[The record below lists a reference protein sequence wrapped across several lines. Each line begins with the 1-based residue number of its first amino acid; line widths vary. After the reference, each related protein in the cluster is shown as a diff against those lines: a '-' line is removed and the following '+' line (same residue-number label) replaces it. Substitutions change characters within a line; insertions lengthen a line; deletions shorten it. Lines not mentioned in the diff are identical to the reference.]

1 MPKLCEAINDLVEQ
15 RLREEFETG
24 QIVNV
29 PDLASEMT
37 ESLADLI
44 VCSAPPEE
52 QVRLIA
58 HVVAELGRFVREKRE
73 AGVGAQ
79 LQ

>member
-1 MPKLCEAINDLVEQ
+1 MPNLCEAINDLVEQ
-15 RLREEFETG
+15 RSREAFETG
-24 QIVNV
+24 HTINV
-29 PDLASEMT
+29 PDLASEIT

-52 QVRLIA
+52 QLRLIA
-58 HVVAELGRFVREKRE
+58 HVMSELGRFVREKRE

-79 LQ
+79 L

>member
-1 MPKLCEAINDLVEQ
+1 MFQRWWVATNLVEQ
-15 RLREEFETG
+15 RLRDAFETG
-24 QIVNV
+24 HTINV

-37 ESLADLI
+37 ESLADVI

-52 QVRLIA
+52 QLRLIA
-58 HVVAELGRFVREKRE
+58 RVVAELGRFVREKRG

-79 LQ
+79 VQ

>member
-1 MPKLCEAINDLVEQ
+1 MPDLGEAINDLVEQ
-15 RLREEFETG
+15 RLRLALETG
-24 QIVNV
+24 HTVNV
-29 PDLASEMT
+29 PDLASEIT

-44 VCSAPPEE
+44 VCSAPAEE
-52 QVRLIA
+52 QLRLVA

-79 LQ
+79 VQ